1 MAKDEP
7 PLLFRR
13 QLGSLRPAN
22 KAAEE
27 AVAFLSDGAIRVRIT
42 KTTGNVR
49 RNALYWA
56 CLAIAAPILSDKIEG
71 DPLSPEMLH
80 SVLKD
85 RYGLVRVITLPSGDI
100 VKDYDSTSFASMS
113 EPDRAK
119 FVDWALSAVSKWIGC
134 SVEVLLREG
143 EFDR

>member
-27 AVAFLSDGAIRVRIT
+27 AVAAMDDGPIRVRIT

-49 RNALYWA
+49 RNALWWA
-56 CLAIAAPILSDKIEG
+56 CLSIAAPILSDKIDG

-80 SVLKD
+80 KILKH
-85 RYGLVRVITLPSGDI
+85 RAGLVRIVKLPSGDEI
-100 VKDYDSTSFASMS
+100 IDYDSTSFASMS
-113 EPDRAK
+113 EPERAK
-119 FVDWALSAVSKWIGC
+119 FIDWGLSVLSKWIGC

-143 EFDR
+143 EMS

>member
-1 MAKDEP
+1 MSKDEP

-27 AVAFLSDGAIRVRIT
+27 AVAALSDGPIRVRIT

-49 RNALYWA
+49 RNALWWA

-80 SVLKD
+80 KILKH
-85 RYGLVRVITLPSGDI
+85 RAGLVRIVKLPSGDEI
-100 VKDYDSTSFASMS
+100 IDYDSTSFASMS
-113 EPDRAK
+113 EPERAK
-119 FVDWALSAVSKWIGC
+119 FIDWGLTAVSKWIGC

-143 EFDR
+143 EMS

>member
-27 AVAFLSDGAIRVRIT
+27 AVAALSDGPIRVRIT

-49 RNALYWA
+49 RNALWWS

-80 SVLKD
+80 KVLK
-85 RYGLVRVITLPSGDI
+85 RRAGLVRVITLPSGDVI
-100 VKDYDSTSFASMS
+100 EDYESTSFASMT
-113 EPDRAK
+113 EPERAK
-119 FVDWALSAVSKWIGC
+119 FIDWGLSVVSRWIGC

-143 EFDR
+143 EMS